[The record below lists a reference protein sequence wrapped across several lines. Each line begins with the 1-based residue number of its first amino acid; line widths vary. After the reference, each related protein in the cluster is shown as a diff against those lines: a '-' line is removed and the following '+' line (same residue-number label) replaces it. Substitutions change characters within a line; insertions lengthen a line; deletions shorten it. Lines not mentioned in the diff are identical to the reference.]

1 MAIIKSKAKFSVLL
15 YTVLIL
21 SSLVILMQYK
31 SGIEPGNTAPQILS
45 LIPSKSIVDFQ
56 ETISVKANVNDIEN
70 DSLAFLWTASQ
81 GSFTSLD
88 SAILRVPSD
97 SGTADIVLRV
107 NDPFNGIDVDSV
119 IISIQ
124 NQLPVISSL
133 TASRIIF

>member
-1 MAIIKSKAKFSVLL
+1 MAIIKSKAKFPVLL

-21 SSLVILMQYK
+21 SSLVILMQCK
-31 SGIEPGNTAPQILS
+31 SSIEPGNTASQILS

-88 SAILRVPSD
+88 SAIWRVPSE